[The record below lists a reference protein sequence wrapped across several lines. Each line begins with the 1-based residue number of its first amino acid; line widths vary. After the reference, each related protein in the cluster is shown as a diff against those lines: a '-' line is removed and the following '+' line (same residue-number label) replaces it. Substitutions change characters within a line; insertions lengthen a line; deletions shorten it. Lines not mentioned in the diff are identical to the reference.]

1 MSDIYRIS
9 KINLDFKKFKFEK
22 LSERL
27 NLVNDKLSKFVS
39 ISFVFSVSCKKFNII
54 CLVLFPLLFEH
65 FFTENLNLEQ

>member
-1 MSDIYRIS
+1 MQCQIS

-22 LSERL
+22 LSGRRRL

-54 CLVLFPLLFEH
+54 CFVSFPLLFEH
-65 FFTENLNLEQ
+65 FFTENRKLEQ